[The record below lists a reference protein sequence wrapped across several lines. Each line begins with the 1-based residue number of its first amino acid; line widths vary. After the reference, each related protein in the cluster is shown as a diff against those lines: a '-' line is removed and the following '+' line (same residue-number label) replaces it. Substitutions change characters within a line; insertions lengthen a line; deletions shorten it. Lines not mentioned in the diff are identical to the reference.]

1 MNRLFFILAL
11 SGILMQNFSKV
22 YILLQFKINQN
33 YIAKNLCV
41 KKDLPNNC
49 CKGSC
54 HLEKQLE
61 KEEKKESQSGNQLKE
76 KFEIELFFQKSVYAC
91 LPINTIVDKLYTMYV
106 FTVPEK
112 MLHSIFHPPQ
122 A

>member
-1 MNRLFFILAL
+1 
-11 SGILMQNFSKV
+11 MQNFSKV

-54 HLEKQLE
+54 QLEKQLE

-76 KFEIELFFQKSVYAC
+76 KFEIELFFQKPDYAC
-91 LPINTIVDKLYTMYV
+91 LPINTTVDKLYTMCV
-106 FTVPEK
+106 FTVPES